1 MRRHNH
7 DSYQNY
13 DYGHSVSETQQ
24 FVGEFTGERRGD
36 LAAVKVKNKFLL
48 GDSLEMM
55 TPQGNVTFTLEV
67 LENTKAQPI
76 DVAPGDGHTVW
87 MPVPEDVS
95 LDYAL
100 LMRNLAG
107 QTSRDPHAN

>member
-13 DYGHSVSETQQ
+13 EYSHSVSESQQ
-24 FVGEFTGERRGD
+24 FVGEFTGERRGG
-36 LAAVKVKNKFLL
+36 LAEVKVKNKFLL
-48 GDSLEMM
+48 GDSLELM

-67 LENTKAQPI
+67 LENTKSQPI
-76 DVAPGDGHTVW
+76 EVAPGDGHIVW

-100 LMRNLAG
+100 LMRNLVA
-107 QTSRDPHAN
+107 QNER